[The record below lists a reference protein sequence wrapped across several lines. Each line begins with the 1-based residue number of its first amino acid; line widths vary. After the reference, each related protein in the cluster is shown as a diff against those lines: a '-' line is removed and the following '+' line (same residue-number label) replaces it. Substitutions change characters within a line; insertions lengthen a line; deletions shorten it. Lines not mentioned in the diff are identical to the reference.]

1 MKYLL
6 LDTNIYLHFKD
17 FEQIDWAAMVNDKEF
32 AIVVPYTVIKEIDKH
47 KDGPKGKIKTRA
59 KAVSAKFARYFL
71 EDNYRGK
78 VRVVQI
84 DDPDDE
90 LMSTH
95 HLNRNV
101 CDDVIIGSALAFEH
115 KADIVV
121 VSHDNTLLIKA
132 KKFGLHFLPQM
143 PEEYL
148 VAEEK
153 TAEEKELEKCRSELM
168 MLKNRQPKPTIT
180 FADGKTVL
188 RLKTPAIADV
198 ESELCEIMADI
209 RCRHP
214 HAHRPAS
221 TTGRNNIFD
230 IFDNFAGLQ
239 YAMYSDE
246 QLEQHNA
253 ELDKYYAHSERYE
266 RFKLEKR
273 ELEKQLQKLQ
283 FVVRNEGTAETG
295 HMNVFLDFPESVRLY
310 NDRSKKNIN
319 DIKPE
324 APIIGMPFNEL
335 PIGFGMRYI
344 SPRDGLNIPQI
355 YCWDLTKCLQRQKVV
370 VDAESLNPGVMRS
383 LKIPDSLYVDA
394 AQSGGFTVHW
404 TVCAAALPRPVSG
417 NIEII
422 IEADNTKE

>member
-71 EDNYRGK
+71 DDDYRGK

-90 LMSTH
+90 LMARH

-115 KADIVV
+115 RNDIVV

-153 TAEEKELEKCRSELM
+153 TADEKELEKCRSELM
-168 MLKNRQPKPTIT
+168 MLKNRQPKPSIT
-180 FADGKTVL
+180 FADGTTVL
-188 RLKTPAIADV
+188 HLKTPSIADV
-198 ESELCEIMADI
+198 ESELCEIMAAI
-209 RCRHP
+209 RVQHP
-214 HAHRPAS
+214 HARRPAS
-221 TTGRNNIFD
+221 TTDRKNIFD

-239 YAMYSDE
+239 YAMHSDE
-246 QLEQHNA
+246 QLERHNA

-266 RFKLEKR
+266 RFKLERR
-273 ELEKQLQKLQ
+273 ELEKQMQKLY
-283 FVVRNEGTAETG
+283 FVVRNDGAAETG
-295 HMNVFLDFPESVRLY
+295 RMNVFLDFPERVRLY
-310 NDRSKKNIN
+310 NDRSKKSIN
-319 DIKPE
+319 DLKPE
-324 APIIGMPFNEL
+324 APIIGTPFNEL

-344 SPRDGLNIPQI
+344 SPRGGLNIPQL
-355 YCWDLTKCLQRQKVV
+355 YSWDLTKYLQRQKIA
-370 VDAESLNPGVMRS
+370 VDAESLNPGVMCS
-383 LKIPDSLYVDA
+383 LKIPDSLYVDT
-394 AQSGGFTVHW
+394 AQSKTFSMCW
-404 TVCAAALPRPVSG
+404 TICAAGLPKPVSG
-417 NIEII
+417 TLEII
-422 IEADNTKE
+422 IEADNTDV